1 MDTAAVNRWAKE
13 LTRTNLTN
21 RRTPTMSNQESRY
34 DSFVDAYPE
43 STECL
48 PRFLRDLRRAIAK
61 DGPHERPPG
70 ALEAFDEACDLL
82 GVPFI
87 EP

>member
-1 MDTAAVNRWAKE
+1 MSDP
-13 LTRTNLTN
+13 TRYQS
-21 RRTPTMSNQESRY
+21 M
-34 DSFVDAYPE
+34 VDAYPE
-43 STECL
+43 SKDCL
-48 PRFLRDLRRAIAK
+48 TRFLTDLRRAIAK
-61 DGPHERPPG
+61 DGPHERTPG

>member
-1 MDTAAVNRWAKE
+1 MSDPTRYERAVEAH
-13 LTRTNLTN
+13 
-21 RRTPTMSNQESRY
+21 
-34 DSFVDAYPE
+34 PE
-43 STECL
+43 SKDCL
-48 PRFLRDLRRAIAK
+48 PRFLTALRRAIAK
-61 DGPHERPPG
+61 DGPHQRTPG